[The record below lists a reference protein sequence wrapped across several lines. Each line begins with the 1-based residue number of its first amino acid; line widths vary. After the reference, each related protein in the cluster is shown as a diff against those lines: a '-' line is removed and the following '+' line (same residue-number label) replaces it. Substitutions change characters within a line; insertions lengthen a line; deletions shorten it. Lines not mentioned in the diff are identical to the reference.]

1 MEWDAPG
8 LPGGVMTNVDG
19 RLEALMNDET
29 EGSNEFDVA
38 QGEDG
43 ETYLIEDGDCVATIR
58 PG

>member
-1 MEWDAPG
+1 
-8 LPGGVMTNVDG
+8 MTNVDG